1 MAPKM
6 LHAERY
12 TNVPPLLKKLES
24 ADSVCL
30 HPQTV
35 TPKFHMLCHIVAD
48 VCGTGK
54 LLSCFVTGR
63 KHRITKRAAL
73 HMFRHIELTVL
84 AVDMNGVVRVPA
96 A

>member
-24 ADSVCL
+24 ADSACL
-30 HPQTV
+30 HPLTA

-48 VCGTGK
+48 VCGIGK

-63 KHRITKRAAL
+63 KKRAAH
-73 HMFRHIELTVL
+73 HMFQHIELTVL